1 MPVLRWDK
9 PKKAR
14 SKADWENYAGFEEGP
29 TGGYVP
35 NMSEADAA
43 SWKAKL
49 VGHTKGRPQVE
60 IRRQCGPSLLLVIV
74 NLGTGYNYK
83 QYVSDTDLDVY
94 KTGEEYDA
102 AMIAEEE
109 ERDRQ
114 TPPRYRRHYS
124 MADYYR
130 DNPTTDAALK
140 EMQSQACTRDINVHM
155 SMNGPAQ
162 MTFEVMAELNE
173 AVLEAKLFLE
183 ELVAKSSG

>member
-1 MPVLRWDK
+1 MPILNWDK

-14 SKADWENYAGFEEGP
+14 SKADWENYAGFDGGP
-29 TGGYVP
+29 VGGYVP
-35 NMSEADAA
+35 NMSDADAS

-83 QYVSDTDLDVY
+83 QYVSDTDLDVH
-94 KTGEEYDA
+94 KTGAEYDA
-102 AMIAEEE
+102 AMIAVEE

-114 TPPRYRRHYS
+114 YRRGYS

-130 DNPTTDAALK
+130 KHPTTDANLK
-140 EMQSQACTRDINVHM
+140 EMQDRASTRGINVHM

-162 MTFEVMAELNE
+162 MTFTEMAELNE
-173 AVLEAKLFLE
+173 AVLEAKFFLE
-183 ELVAKSSG
+183 ELVAKKVE